1 MKTTTK
7 IIITSIAII
16 WGIFTLLLII
26 KDKEDPT
33 EVAIKDTS
41 HKAIT
46 FDTTSVSSPISAA
59 NIEICE
65 IEQARY
71 SIPFV
76 ITNTPEGKKPH
87 ISIPNY
93 LLPYVKTSI
102 NGDKLIVTTNINLN
116 DDSINGH
123 YIEQSTIYICL
134 DSVNSIINNSHN
146 DVTIYNLNQNT
157 LYINQRTYNN
167 NYYPNTTTLKECNI
181 RYLNTDID
189 NRLIFHNSK
198 VDNFHFYGTEDNWT
212 INSYDNHP
220 NDYLNTP

>member
-26 KDKEDPT
+26 KGKEDST
-33 EVAIKDTS
+33 EVAVKDTS
-41 HKAIT
+41 HKAIA

-76 ITNTPEGKKPH
+76 ITNTPEGKKPY

-93 LLPYVKTSI
+93 LLPYIKTSI
-102 NGDKLIVTTNINLN
+102 AGDKLIVTTNINPN
-116 DDSINGH
+116 DDSINEH

-134 DSVNSIINNSHN
+134 DSINSIINDSHN

-157 LYINQRTYNN
+157 LYVNQRTYNN
-167 NYYPNTTTLKECNI
+167 NYYPNTTTFKDCNI

-198 VDNFHFYGTEDNWT
+198 VDNFHFYDTEDNWS

-220 NDYLNTP
+220 LDHY

>member
-16 WGIFTLLLII
+16 WSIFTLLLII
-26 KDKEDPT
+26 NGKEDTT
-33 EVAIKDTS
+33 EVATKDTN

-46 FDTTSVSSPISAA
+46 FDTTSVSSPISAV

-71 SIPFV
+71 RIPFV

-93 LLPYVKTSI
+93 LLPYIKTSI
-102 NGDKLIVTTNINLN
+102 EGDKLIVTTNINPN
-116 DDSINGH
+116 DDSINE
-123 YIEQSTIYICL
+123 YCIEQSTIYICL
-134 DSVNSIINNSHN
+134 DSINSIINNSHN
-146 DVTIYNLNQNT
+146 DVSIFNLNQNT
-157 LYINQRTYNN
+157 LYVNQRTYNN
-167 NYYPNTTTLKECNI
+167 NYYPNRTTFIECNI
-181 RYLNTDID
+181 RNLNTDID
-189 NRLIFHNSK
+189 NNLIFHNSK
-198 VDNFHFYGTEDNWT
+198 VDNFHFYGTKDNWV

-220 NDYLNTP
+220 VDHF